1 MIVRLSSIML
11 MGMVLHFHSS
21 AVWITAFS
29 IFTTRNSASKL
40 HLDLIETCH
49 SNYNQKY
56 SHQIQCVSR
65 KIQDNHMADWKEDE
79 VRNRNY
85 QLIIEVKITNFVLS
99 KEWPSFALHLKKIKA
114 SNSGI
119 EAEFLAYCALKS

>member
-1 MIVRLSSIML
+1 
-11 MGMVLHFHSS
+11 
-21 AVWITAFS
+21 
-29 IFTTRNSASKL
+29 
-40 HLDLIETCH
+40 
-49 SNYNQKY
+49 
-56 SHQIQCVSR
+56 
-65 KIQDNHMADWKEDE
+65 MADWKEDE